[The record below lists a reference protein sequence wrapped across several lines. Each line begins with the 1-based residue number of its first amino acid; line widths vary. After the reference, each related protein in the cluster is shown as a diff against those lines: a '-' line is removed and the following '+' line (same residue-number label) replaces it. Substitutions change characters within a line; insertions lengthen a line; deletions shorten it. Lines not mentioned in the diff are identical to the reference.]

1 MLNSDGRCWLCGS
14 YRRGYR
20 QFRAVALLAPWV
32 LALLLVP
39 TLIWLAYDVAN
50 SRMEREQERMAEQQ
64 QYEEQQRLR
73 AFQVRQQQQE
83 EIKRRLEP
91 WQKWIEGQKN

>member
-1 MLNSDGRCWLCGS
+1 
-14 YRRGYR
+14 
-20 QFRAVALLAPWV
+20 
-32 LALLLVP
+32 VP